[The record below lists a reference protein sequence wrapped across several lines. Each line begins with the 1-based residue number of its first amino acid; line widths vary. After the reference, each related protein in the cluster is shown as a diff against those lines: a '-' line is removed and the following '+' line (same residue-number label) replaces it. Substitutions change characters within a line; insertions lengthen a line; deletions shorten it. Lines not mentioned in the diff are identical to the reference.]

1 VSDSPS
7 VLLFP
12 LKQSCLG
19 QTVSE
24 PTREGGHVTGTP
36 HGTMLGLKYEE
47 GGSRLLRSSADMPWQ
62 GSVAAEVRRHTDL
75 HCPSFVQPV
84 NEVAIAIAG
93 TAKVHRRADGP
104 EQKFVLR
111 PGAACVCPRGVEVNY
126 LHIAKGQLDMLHLYL
141 PMDLYGNLTTTES
154 APSSALIYC
163 GGFYDPLIKQ
173 IAVSIS
179 EALQTEG
186 PAGRLLIDSLG
197 MALAAWMLQ
206 RYSRQSDSYFTRPYR
221 DAEASRGLDQVRLA
235 RVLDF
240 MTENFDKEISL
251 RDLANVA
258 CLSVYH
264 FSRAFKQATGTAPV
278 QYISNLRISKC
289 KALLVDPKKKIED
302 IAFSTGFSSGA
313 NFARSFKNLVG
324 LSPSQYRT
332 QSL

>member
-1 VSDSPS
+1 MFDSS
-7 VLLFP
+7 SALLFP
-12 LKQSCLG
+12 SKQSSLDH
-19 QTVSE
+19 TVSE
-24 PTREGGHVTGTP
+24 PTREVGHVTGTL
-36 HGTMLGLKYEE
+36 HGTMLGRKYEE
-47 GGSRLLRSSADMPWQ
+47 GGSRLLRSSADIPWQ

-93 TAKVHRRADGP
+93 TAIVNRRADGP
-104 EQKFVLR
+104 EQNFILH
-111 PGAACVCPRGVEVNY
+111 PGVACVCPRGVEVNY
-126 LHIAKGQLDMLHLYL
+126 LHIAQGQLDMLHLYL
-141 PMDLYGNLTTTES
+141 PMDLYGNLRTTVH

-163 GGFYDPLIKQ
+163 GGFQDPLIKQ
-173 IAVSIS
+173 VAVSIS
-179 EALQTEG
+179 DALQSEG

-206 RYSRQSDSYFTRPYR
+206 RYTRQSDSYFTDSYR
-221 DAEASRGLDQVRLA
+221 DAAVSKGLDQVRLA
-235 RVLDF
+235 RVLEF
-240 MTENFDKEISL
+240 MTENFDKDISL
-251 RDLANVA
+251 QDLADVA

-289 KALLVDPKKKIED
+289 KAMLVDPQKTIED

-313 NFARSFKNLVG
+313 NFARTFKKSVG

-332 QSL
+332 QSV